1 MKKATVV
8 EIISYLFILLF
19 LYAGTSKILTYATFR
34 LDLLKSP
41 LTHSLAP
48 VIAILLPVIEI
59 AVSIFLFLPGLRRWG
74 LYCSLI
80 LMALFTFYVIYLFVF
95 SPSLPCHCAGIFREM
110 TWTGHL
116 IFNIIFTFLALIG
129 IWLDRDHFREAI
141 ENSSA
146 MNFI

>member
-1 MKKATVV
+1 MKKAIIV
-8 EIISYLFILLF
+8 EIISYSFMLLF
-19 LYAGTSKILTYATFR
+19 LYAAISKILTYATFK

-41 LTHSLAP
+41 LTHPFAAI
-48 VIAILLPVIEI
+48 IALLLPIVEI

-80 LMALFTFYVIYLFVF
+80 LMALFTFYVVYLFVF

-129 IWLDRDHFREAI
+129 IWLDRDHFREDI